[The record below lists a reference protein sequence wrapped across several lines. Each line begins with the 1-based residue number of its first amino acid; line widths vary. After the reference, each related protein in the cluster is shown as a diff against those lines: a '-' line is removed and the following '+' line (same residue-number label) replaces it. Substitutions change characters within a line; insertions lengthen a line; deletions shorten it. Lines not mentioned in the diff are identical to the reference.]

1 MTQFCSHALHI
12 YETHTFIEI
21 LLTCL
26 INILKRHTN
35 DKNFKLVLVQLISG
49 HLQVYLYLSNSNFSL
64 LILSMLS

>member
-21 LLTCL
+21 FLACL

-49 HLQVYLYLSNSNFSL
+49 HLQVYLYLSNSNFSFVTS
-64 LILSMLS
+64 SMLS